1 MPDHEAGARQRLTAD
16 YADGRERGFRPFSLE
31 EPAAKELYPGTFSRH
46 AAAYKQ
52 RLDEVMARRESR
64 GRAAVID
71 WVTPTPGKHV
81 LDLAC
86 GPGTLS
92 YRLARDVSPEGEV
105 VGIDLAPGM
114 IELARGEAPPG
125 LPVRF
130 ELMDM
135 EDLRFPD
142 AAFDAAVCGH
152 GLQFVPDLLRALTEA
167 RRVLKPGARFA
178 ASVPVDP
185 SQPSEA
191 QAILE
196 RAVDGHLP
204 PAPRARDQFSTRRT
218 IEDELA
224 LATVAGQAGF
234 HEASVVRFE
243 ESTTWT
249 SPRHFIEMASGWWSL
264 AVRLDA
270 IPPTER
276 AAILAR
282 GVHALEAEL
291 GMGPLQIAGASSV
304 LRATV

>member
-1 MPDHEAGARQRLTAD
+1 
-16 YADGRERGFRPFSLE
+16 LE
-31 EPAAKELYPGTFSRH
+31 EPAAKDLYPGTFSRH

-64 GRAAVID
+64 GRAAVIE
-71 WVTPTPGKHV
+71 WANPTPGKRI

-92 YRLARDVSPEGEV
+92 YRLARDVSPDGEV

-114 IELARGEAPPG
+114 IELARTDAPAD
-125 LPVRF
+125 LLLRF

-142 AAFDAAVCGH
+142 AHFDAAVCGH

-167 RRVLKPGARFA
+167 RRVVKPGARFA
-178 ASVPVDP
+178 ASVPIDP

-196 RAVDGHLP
+196 RAVSGHLP

-218 IEDELA
+218 VEDEGA
-224 LATVAGQAGF
+224 FATVARQAGF
-234 HEASVVRFE
+234 GETSVVRFE
-243 ESTTWT
+243 ESTSWA
-249 SPRHFIEMASGWWSL
+249 SPQHFIEMASGWWSM
-264 AVRLDA
+264 AIRLDA
-270 IPPTER
+270 VAPTER
-276 AAILAR
+276 AAILGR
-282 GVHALEAEL
+282 GVHAIEAEL
-291 GMGPLQIAGASSV
+291 GTGPLHIAGMTNV
-304 LRATV
+304 LRATA

>member
-1 MPDHEAGARQRLTAD
+1 M
-16 YADGRERGFRPFSLE
+16 E

-46 AAAYKQ
+46 AAAYKK
-52 RLDEVMARRESR
+52 RLDEVMARSESR

-71 WVTPTPGKHV
+71 WVDPTPGKRI

-92 YRLARDVSPEGEV
+92 YRLAHDVSPDGEV

-114 IELARGEAPPG
+114 IELARREAPPG

-130 ELMDM
+130 ELMDL

-142 AAFDAAVCGH
+142 GHFDAAACGH
-152 GLQFVPDLLRALTEA
+152 GLQFVPDLLRALSEA
-167 RRVLKPGARFA
+167 RRVIKPGSRMA

-185 SQPSEA
+185 SQVSEA

-196 RAVDGHLP
+196 RAVGGDLP
-204 PAPRARDQFSTRRT
+204 PAPKARDQFSTRRT
-218 IEDELA
+218 VEDDGA
-224 LATVAGQAGF
+224 FVAVARQAGF
-234 HEASVVRFE
+234 RDASVERFE

-249 SPRHFIEMASGWWSL
+249 SPQHFIAMASGWWSM
-264 AVRLDA
+264 AVRLDVV
-270 IPPTER
+270 PPTQR

-282 GVHALEAEL
+282 AVRAIEAVL
-291 GMGPLQIAGASSV
+291 GSGPLQIAGATNV
-304 LRATV
+304 LRAIA